1 MVVMH
6 NKPKCHGLERPM
18 WFFPIAGLRSPTLAG
33 GECSGQLI
41 REGSMAEECIK
52 YLLGSA
58 LKRGVGGGEGD
69 SGGWRRDLTGES
81 SRSHSGALVGSGYCH
96 TGI

>member
-1 MVVMH
+1 MH
-6 NKPKCHGLERPM
+6 NKPKCHGLERPT
-18 WFFPIAGLRSPTLAG
+18 WFFPIAGLRSPALAG